1 MVATRVDKHASPNKS
16 FQNPKAQRAHPTEG
30 GSWGVF
36 DVASGNKS
44 LGNHRRALQVK
55 NGDLEIQGGI
65 YDLGTGRVQLL
76 GPIFV
81 CAASALQ
88 WQFDLTEVPR
98 PEPCAG
104 QTAEVAGRQGAHSH
118 GETPWR
124 ISLKGERV
132 VIVRASTCGAFFS
145 PTACFIPELAP
156 KLFLQLLNNVGP
168 AERLGPQRA
177 ARCPKL

>member
-1 MVATRVDKHASPNKS
+1 M
-16 FQNPKAQRAHPTEG
+16 
-30 GSWGVF
+30 
-36 DVASGNKS
+36 
-44 LGNHRRALQVK
+44 K

-76 GPIFV
+76 GPTFV

-88 WQFDLTEVPR
+88 WEFDLNEVPR

-124 ISLKGERV
+124 ISLKGGRV
-132 VIVRASTCGAFFS
+132 VIVRASTCGAS
-145 PTACFIPELAP
+145 LVRLHASY
-156 KLFLQLLNNVGP
+156 QSLL
-168 AERLGPQRA
+168 RSYS
-177 ARCPKL
+177 CSF